1 MSQQITTSK
10 VRLSYVN
17 VFTPRANQQGVEK
30 YSVTCL
36 LPKTDT
42 AGYNQ
47 LMAAIKAEYEA
58 EKDGKLKGVATPKHP
73 IWDGDGVTS
82 TGAEFGPECK
92 GCWVFTASANP
103 EYPPAVVDQN
113 VQPILKQTDVYSG
126 CYGHVALSIYA
137 YNNQSKGIGFGLN
150 GVQKV
155 ADGEPLGHSFSAKDA
170 FHTVPKQPGGEIDP
184 LTGMLVEDARIPF

>member
-17 VFTPRANQQGVEK
+17 VFEPKANKEGAIK

-36 LPKTDT
+36 LPKSDT
-42 AGYNQ
+42 VGYQQ
-47 LMAAIKAEYEA
+47 LMAAIKAEFEA
-58 EKDGKLKGVATPKHP
+58 EKDGKLKGVASPKHP

-92 GCWVFTASANP
+92 GCWVFTASAGENR
-103 EYPPAVVDQN
+103 PPAVVDQN
-113 VQPILKQTDVYSG
+113 VQPIIRQTDLYSG

-137 YNNQSKGIGFGLN
+137 YNNRSKGIGFGLN

-155 ADGEPLGHSFSAKDA
+155 ADGEPLGYRFDAKSAFS
-170 FHTVPKQPGGEIDP
+170 VVPGGTGNEIDP
-184 LTGMLVEDARIPF
+184 LTGLPIEDARIPH

>member
-58 EKDGKLKGVATPKHP
+58 EKEGKLKGVATPKHP

-155 ADGEPLGHSFSAKDA
+155 ADGEPLGHSFSAQDA

-184 LTGMLVEDARIPF
+184 LTGLSVEDTRIPF

>member
-17 VFTPRANQQGVEK
+17 VFEPKANKQGVVK

-36 LPKTDT
+36 LPKSDT
-42 AGYNQ
+42 EGYRQ
-47 LMAAIKAEYEA
+47 LMAAIKAEFEA
-58 EKDGKLKGVATPKHP
+58 EKDGKLKGVASPKHP

-82 TGAEFGPECK
+82 TGTEFGPECK
-92 GCWVFTASANP
+92 GCWVFAASAGENR
-103 EYPPAVVDQN
+103 PPSVVDQN
-113 VQPILKQTDVYSG
+113 VQPIIRQTDLYSG

-155 ADGEPLGHSFSAKDA
+155 ADGEPLGYSFDAKSA
-170 FHTVPKQPGGEIDP
+170 FSVVPGGTGSGIDP
-184 LTGMLVEDARIPF
+184 LTGLPVEDARIPF

>member
-184 LTGMLVEDARIPF
+184 LTGLPVEDTRIPF